1 MISEKINLD
10 VFINNSEVVAMKD
23 LCFELKSL
31 FAEVEEVAF
40 YPKSSE
46 FSNGQ
51 VQQEDPGNVFLFF
64 TNAFIFEV
72 VRYSSEKQ
80 YTIERLNL
88 KDIKSV
94 INRTSEAEQDLQ
106 VSFNSGKM
114 IHLNNK
120 QDANEEWQDEFAQM
134 IKKGKKEVVFSTVT
148 GNQRTAYKAVLCC
161 LEFSLKPKSCPF
173 LLLLAYT
180 DKAPSSIEW
189 NAFLI
194 IFINGS
200 PLFRCS

>member
-23 LCFELKSL
+23 LCSELKSL

-46 FSNGQ
+46 LSNGQ
-51 VQQEDPGNVFLFF
+51 VQQEDPGNIFLFF

-134 IKKGKKEVVFSTVT
+134 IKKVRKK
-148 GNQRTAYKAVLCC
+148 
-161 LEFSLKPKSCPF
+161 
-173 LLLLAYT
+173 
-180 DKAPSSIEW
+180 
-189 NAFLI
+189 
-194 IFINGS
+194 
-200 PLFRCS
+200 LFFPQ